1 MWSKEPPRGQLV
13 WWRELLSA
21 STPALAWTLVGNP
34 FNVITVRLQTSSPT
48 QYTGAWSCLRTTVA
62 QEGVLTLWKGF
73 MPTLLAS
80 VPYSIGLFGT
90 FSYLRPPRPTAQ
102 SLDDSLMRTK
112 HLLGVFGAGFVSGT
126 VLTVLQNPFDVW
138 RTRIQASST
147 SSPGVLKTLWSQP
160 KLVRHDRNALSY
172 NCLSRR
178 LRLIQLLVILP
189 PPLVSEFDHSHF

>member
-1 MWSKEPPRGQLV
+1 MSREPPRAQFM
-13 WWRELLSA
+13 WRHELLSA

-34 FNVITVRLQTSSPT
+34 FKVITVRLQTSSPT

-73 MPTLLAS
+73 VPIYLAS

-102 SLDDSLMRTK
+102 LSTDSLMMTR

-126 VLTVLQNPFDVW
+126 VLTVLHNPFDVW
-138 RTRIQASST
+138 RTRIQASTS

-160 KLVRHDRNALSY
+160 KLVPHSKTRSFVSPVYFTALVTFT
-172 NCLSRR
+172 SR
-178 LRLIQLLVILP
+178 
-189 PPLVSEFDHSHF
+189 F